1 MGSKKFPQE
10 NFPRLVFYYD
20 NGERRFPIPGT
31 RTAIPAA
38 PATHSMISNDDA
50 LVSEVLRG
58 DERAFRELVERY
70 RPRLHALAAGI
81 LHDDDLASDAVQDAF
96 LKAYSGL
103 SEYRGRGMFTAWI
116 RRILVNHCLSLL
128 RQRHRYLSLDDL
140 DREIV
145 DCDRTPEE
153 QTVAQNETDRIRRAM
168 GRLPA
173 HYRAALVL
181 RAVEG
186 LSYREIAQLLAV
198 PESTIETWIH
208 RGRLRMRTLLGSEG
222 GSKPRG
228 TRLATAPITGQKE
241 YRHDVC

>member
-1 MGSKKFPQE
+1 MM
-10 NFPRLVFYYD
+10 
-20 NGERRFPIPGT
+20 T
-31 RTAIPAA
+31 
-38 PATHSMISNDDA
+38 DDA
-50 LVSEVLRG
+50 LVAEVLHG
-58 DERAFRELVERY
+58 DERAFRDLVERH
-70 RPRLHALAAGI
+70 RPRLHTLAGGI

-96 LKAYSGL
+96 LKAYGAL
-103 SEYRGRGMFTAWI
+103 SEYRGRGVFTAWI

-140 DREIV
+140 DREVV
-145 DCDRTPEE
+145 DSDRTPEE
-153 QTVAQNETDRIRRAM
+153 QMVAQNETERIRRAM

-208 RGRLRMRTLLGSEG
+208 RGRLRMRTLLGSDG
-222 GSKPRG
+222 GARPRG
-228 TRLATAPITGQKE
+228 PSIASASAAGSLRKE